1 MSVKVNKKSLKQQGG
16 QAMIPEGPAMM
27 NMPLQPQQPQVDP
40 EVMQIAQAIKQGV
53 EEGKDLMMIVKGL
66 MAQELEQDLIGQALM
81 MGGMEE
87 EDVITIFETVNTPP
101 EPSAPQE
108 VDANPQLLARNK
120 EIEKRN
126 QEEAEKAQQEE
137 EKVDVSE
144 MVREVGKVTEAKSGI
159 EIKPENE
166 GKFTAW
172 AKKRGMG
179 VQEAARKVL
188 ANKSKYPPSVVK
200 MANFARNAAKWKKQ
214 EGGATIDD
222 YYQDKDGNVD
232 IQELDEVVVTA
243 DSRSPLQKFSDFA
256 FVNEDDGPLAK
267 YMKNQ
272 FNPLLQL
279 DNVLQ
284 ASSIPAN
291 LIREIIQ
298 GVGNKGDGE
307 FNAGDIIPDIYST
320 TILTGD
326 DKQIPVSE
334 TLGIENWAGAL
345 ATDLALDPAT
355 YVGAGALRNLGVKA
369 SKNLT
374 PKLARFLGNTGKNLK
389 KMPGISPVDE
399 FLRFEKDILNFDNL
413 SGDVKDQLLRG
424 YKNNLSDDVV
434 QDLKYK
440 GEINKYLKEYGQFEN
455 ESALDMLRS
464 PEIPPYVKDELLDLQ
479 YYKSGNIP
487 GRGPVELRKILEDS
501 GLSPDNF
508 KEGGEFKPH
517 FMYKGNRKIRAKDY
531 ETHLRLKEAGYTHDK
546 PKAQQGVELDER
558 SGKTINGVYIPS
570 DTELEN
576 NTLSQNLQQPNNFY
590 TPNRGMV
597 IAPGMP
603 EPTSNVLFD
612 FLNTA
617 TRINEDLFDQ
627 DLDETGNRKG
637 AFLDI
642 FKRGDGFKIGDK
654 QITKGNPNPDGPSK
668 MDFYNVTKPLYYN
681 TEITNLDELT
691 SEENQ
696 KAYADWAMQ
705 QTKEWQEATQQ
716 QQDIE
721 NRTIAETQNTTVEE
735 IESGP
740 DTRTFEQWAQD
751 SGYKLDELSEAVKG
765 TLMNLWQKTVKL
777 KKGGGVNNAGFKAL
791 PPEAQHNILSNMS
804 KGGEESYLA
813 HRDKVIKRAI
823 AKQEGKAQYGF
834 STPGFNPYTDDFGE
848 YIQKGMQTNYMD
860 DLMNTVP
867 PRSSQVDTNQQAD
880 EIFGDD
886 GVVVT
891 PNQEPQEPTAD
902 ELFAKINT
910 EPETRVTNK
919 AEGFFN
925 RMEDSP
931 IIDALA
937 AGSNALVLG
946 SAFGNRLF
954 DRKINA
960 EIDDEI
966 DEQSGADY
974 KFRTLT
980 SGPFSL
986 GKYQANSGQLQGEG
1000 QRVTGY
1006 QMAFPGSPGGFVQE
1020 GGEIVD
1026 LSQDMIAQLIAA
1038 GADIEIL

>member
-27 NMPLQPQQPQVDP
+27 DMPLQPQQPQVDP

-53 EEGKDLMMIVKGL
+53 EEGKDLMMIIKGL

-101 EPSAPQE
+101 EPSSPQE
-108 VDANPQLLARNK
+108 VDTNPQLLARNK
-120 EIEKRN
+120 EIERRN

-137 EKVDVSE
+137 EMVDVSE

-159 EIKPENE
+159 EIKPENR

-200 MANFARNAAKWKKQ
+200 MANFARNASKWNKQ
-214 EGGATIDD
+214 EGGETVDD
-222 YYQDKDGNVD
+222 YYLDKDGNVD

-243 DSRSPLQKFSDFA
+243 DNRSPLQKLSDYA
-256 FVNEDDGPLAK
+256 FVNEDDNFLTKAI
-267 YMKNQ
+267 KNQ
-272 FNPLLQL
+272 YNPLLQI
-279 DNVLQ
+279 DNILQ

-291 LIREIIQ
+291 LVREIIE
-298 GVGNKGDGE
+298 GTTDKGDGQ
-307 FNAGDIIPDIYST
+307 FNAGNILPDFYNT

-334 TLGIENWAGAL
+334 TLGIDNWAGAL
-345 ATDLALDPAT
+345 ATDMALDPLSYA
-355 YVGAGALRNLGVKA
+355 GAGIVRNLGTKA
-369 SKNLT
+369 AKNLA
-374 PKLARFLGNTGKNLK
+374 PKLAKFLGNTTKNLK
-389 KMPGISPVDE
+389 RAPLLDE
-399 FLRFEKDILNFDNL
+399 VFKD
-413 SGDVKDQLLRG
+413 V
-424 YKNNLSDDVV
+424 SDDVV
-434 QDLKYK
+434 NDLIYK
-440 GEINKYLKEYGQFEN
+440 GEINDYLKQYGRFEN
-455 ESALDMLRS
+455 ESVLDILDN
-464 PEIPPYVKDELLDLQ
+464 PEVPSYVKDELLDLQ
-479 YYKSGNIP
+479 YFKSGNIP
-487 GRGPVELRKILEDS
+487 GRGPVELRKVLEDS
-501 GLSPDNF
+501 GLDPDNF

-546 PKAQQGVELDER
+546 PKAQEGVELDER

-570 DTELEN
+570 DEELEN

-642 FKRGDGFKIGDK
+642 FNRGEGISINNPFKKGDK
-654 QITKGNPNPDGPSK
+654 IQLTKGNPNPDGPSK

-705 QTKEWQEATQQ
+705 QTKEWQEATQK

-740 DTRTFEQWAQD
+740 DTRTFEEWAQD
-751 SGYKLDELSEAVKG
+751 SGYNLDELSETVKG
-765 TLMNLWQKTVKL
+765 TLMNLWKKTLKL
-777 KKGGGVNNAGFKAL
+777 KKGGGVNNPGFKAL

-823 AKQEGKAQYGF
+823 ARQEGKAQFGF
-834 STPGFNPYTDDFGE
+834 STPGFNPYTDDFAE
-848 YIQKGMQTNYMD
+848 YIQKGMQTNYME

-867 PRSSQVDTNQQAD
+867 PRSSQVDPNQQAD

-891 PNQEPQEPTAD
+891 PNQETQQPTAD
-902 ELFAKINT
+902 ELFERINT
-910 EPETRVTNK
+910 QPEMRVTNK
-919 AEGFFN
+919 AEGFLN

-931 IIDALA
+931 IVDALS
-937 AGSNALVLG
+937 AGANALVLG
-946 SAFGNRLF
+946 SAFGNRIF
-954 DRKINA
+954 DRRINN
-960 EIDDEI
+960 EIDDQI

-1006 QMAFPGSPGGFVQE
+1006 QMAFPGSPGGFVQKGKE
-1020 GGEIVD
+1020 IMKTGGQVVE

>member
-120 EIEKRN
+120 EIERRN

-214 EGGATIDD
+214 EGGETVDD
-222 YYQDKDGNVD
+222 YYLDRDGNVD

-243 DSRSPLQKFSDFA
+243 DNRSPLQKLSDYA
-256 FVNEDDGPLAK
+256 FVNEDDSFLTKAI
-267 YMKNQ
+267 KNQ
-272 FNPLLQL
+272 NNPLLQV
-279 DNVLQ
+279 DNLLQ

-291 LIREIIQ
+291 LVREIIE
-298 GVGNKGDGE
+298 GTTDKGDGQ
-307 FNAGDIIPDIYST
+307 FNAGNILPDFYNT

-334 TLGIENWAGAL
+334 TLGIDNWAGAL
-345 ATDLALDPAT
+345 ATDMALDPLS
-355 YVGAGALRNLGVKA
+355 YLGAGVVRNLGTKA
-369 SKNLT
+369 AKNLA
-374 PKLARFLGNTGKNLK
+374 PKLAKFLGNTGKNLK
-389 KMPGISPVDE
+389 RAPSIN
-399 FLRFEKDILNFDNL
+399 LLKD
-413 SGDVKDQLLRG
+413 V
-424 YKNNLSDDVV
+424 SDDVAG
-434 QDLKYK
+434 DLIFK
-440 GEINKYLKEYGQFEN
+440 GEINDYLKQYGKFEN
-455 ESALDMLRS
+455 ESVSEMLKN
-464 PEIPPYVKDELLDLQ
+464 PEIPDYVKDELRDIQ
-479 YYKSGNIP
+479 YFKSGNIP

-558 SGKTINGVYIPS
+558 GGKTINGVYIPS

-642 FKRGDGFKIGDK
+642 FKRGEGFKIGDK
-654 QITKGNPNPDGPSK
+654 QIIKGNPNPDGPSK

-751 SGYKLDELSEAVKG
+751 SGYNLDELSEAVKG

-834 STPGFNPYTDDFGE
+834 STPGFNPYTDDFAE

-867 PRSSQVDTNQQAD
+867 PRSSQVDPNQQAD

-902 ELFAKINT
+902 ELFARINT

-919 AEGFFN
+919 VEGFLN

-931 IIDALA
+931 VVDALA
-937 AGSNALVLG
+937 AASNALVVG

-960 EIDDEI
+960 EIDDQI

-980 SGPFSL
+980 SGPFTL

>member
-120 EIEKRN
+120 EIERRN

-214 EGGATIDD
+214 EGGETVDD
-222 YYQDKDGNVD
+222 YYLDRDGNVD

-243 DSRSPLQKFSDFA
+243 DNRSPLQKLSDYA
-256 FVNEDDGPLAK
+256 FVNEDDSFLTKAI
-267 YMKNQ
+267 KNQ
-272 FNPLLQL
+272 NNPLLQV
-279 DNVLQ
+279 DNLLQ

-291 LIREIIQ
+291 LVREIIE
-298 GVGNKGDGE
+298 GTTDKGDGQ
-307 FNAGDIIPDIYST
+307 FNAGNILPDFYNT

-334 TLGIENWAGAL
+334 TLGIDNWAGAL
-345 ATDLALDPAT
+345 ATDMALDPLS
-355 YVGAGALRNLGVKA
+355 YLGAGVVRNLGTKA
-369 SKNLT
+369 AKNLA
-374 PKLARFLGNTGKNLK
+374 PKLAKFLGNTTKNLK
-389 KMPGISPVDE
+389 RAPGANQL
-399 FLRFEKDILNFDNL
+399 FKD
-413 SGDVKDQLLRG
+413 V
-424 YKNNLSDDVV
+424 SDDFARIDENVA
-434 QDLKYK
+434 
-440 GEINKYLKEYGQFEN
+440 INDYLKQYGKFEN
-455 ESALDMLRS
+455 ESVSEMLKN
-464 PEIPPYVKDELLDLQ
+464 PEIPDYVKDELRDIQ
-479 YYKSGNIP
+479 YFKSGNIP

-558 SGKTINGVYIPS
+558 GGKTINGVYIPS

-642 FKRGDGFKIGDK
+642 FKRGEGFKIGDK
-654 QITKGNPNPDGPSK
+654 QIIKGNPNPDGPSK

-751 SGYKLDELSEAVKG
+751 SGYNLDELSEAVKG

-834 STPGFNPYTDDFGE
+834 STPGFNPYTDDFAE

-867 PRSSQVDTNQQAD
+867 PRSSQVDPNQQAD

-902 ELFAKINT
+902 ELFARINT

-919 AEGFFN
+919 VEGFLN

-931 IIDALA
+931 VVDALA
-937 AGSNALVLG
+937 AASNALVVG

-960 EIDDEI
+960 EIDDQI

-980 SGPFSL
+980 SGPFTL